1 MANHKITSLLTQK
14 EIEIQWTDKPVTPW
28 GGLTLFSG
36 VAQQVGLV
44 AALRNAL
51 PFRLTSPNATDPVEV
66 ALAFIAGVLVGSRR
80 LTHIERLRWDEG
92 LKKIFGIERFVS
104 DTTLSRF
111 FRRFGAAQVQEVFER
126 LMRWQH
132 GLIPLSGEVLDLDSS
147 VMERYGHQE
156 GALLGYNSKKHRRPT
171 HHPLIATLGDR
182 PWVVHAWLRSGNTGS
197 ARGADAFLDETL
209 ALLPE
214 GLTIPYLRADSGFGI
229 EPFLT
234 KVEEKKFVYT
244 IVARFTKGLKNEV
257 AKVGTWRELEP
268 GIAVA
273 ETVFQAQG
281 WERARRVV
289 LVRQRAKDKDF
300 IRGRELFDDPA
311 YLYQAILT
319 NRTDAPEEV
328 WRFYRKHADIE
339 NQIRELKW
347 DYGIDGFCQKKFFA
361 TEAAFRLVCV
371 TYNLVSLLQDKLG
384 FAPYRT
390 LGILRSKLFAV
401 GTVLGTQGRKT
412 VLRMSLSGPWR
423 DRFQGYLQIVFPSLK
438 SNCGAVG
445 TG

>member
-1 MANHKITSLLTQK
+1 VNQKITSLLTQK

-44 AALRNAL
+44 SALREAL
-51 PFRLTSPNATDPVEV
+51 PFRLTSPNATDPAAIVV
-66 ALAFIAGVLVGSRR
+66 AFMAGVLAGSRR
-80 LTHIERLRWDEG
+80 LAHIERLRWDEG
-92 LKKIFGIERFVS
+92 VKKILGIERFVS
-104 DTTLSRF
+104 DTTFSRF
-111 FRRFGAAQVQEVFER
+111 FRRFGAAQVQAVFEP

-132 GLIPLSGEVLDLDSS
+132 GLIPFTDEVLDLDST

-171 HHPLIATLGDR
+171 HHPLIATLGER
-182 PWVVHAWLRSGNTGS
+182 PWVVHAWLRSGNTSS
-197 ARGADAFLDETL
+197 ARGADAFLEETL

-214 GLTIPYLRADSGFGI
+214 GVKIGYLRADSGYGI
-229 EPFLT
+229 EPFLK
-234 KVEEKKFVYT
+234 KVEEKKLVYT
-244 IVARFTKGLKNEV
+244 IVARFTPGLKNEV
-257 AKVGTWRELEP
+257 AKVPFWRELEP

-281 WERARRVV
+281 WKKSRRVV

-300 IRGRELFDDPA
+300 VRGRELFDDPA

-319 NRTDAPEEV
+319 NRTDAPEDV

-347 DYGIDGFCQKKFFA
+347 DYGVDGFCQKKFFA

-384 FAPYRT
+384 FTTYRT
-390 LGILRSKLFAV
+390 LGTLRTQLFAM
-401 GTVLGTQGRKT
+401 GAILGTQGRKT
-412 VLRMSLSGPWR
+412 VLRISLTGPFR
-423 DRFQGYLQIVFPSLK
+423 ERFEGYLRVLFSSSKL
-438 SNCGAVG
+438 NGGAVG
-445 TG
+445 AT

>member
-1 MANHKITSLLTQK
+1 VQPKITSLLSKK
-14 EIEIQWTDKPVTPW
+14 EIEIQWTDKLVTPW
-28 GGLTLFSG
+28 GGMMLFSG
-36 VAQQVGLV
+36 IAQQVGLASV
-44 AALRNAL
+44 LRQAL
-51 PFRLTSPNATDPVEV
+51 PFRLTSPNATDPVEIV
-66 ALAFIAGVLVGSRR
+66 LAFMAGVLAGSRR
-80 LTHIERLRWDEG
+80 LAHIERLRWDEG
-92 LKKIFGIERFVS
+92 LKTIFGIKRFVS

-111 FRRFGAAQVQEVFER
+111 FRRFGAAQVQEVFEH
-126 LMRWQH
+126 LLRWQH

-182 PWVVHAWLRSGNTGS
+182 PWVLHAWLRSGNTSS

-209 ALLPE
+209 ALLPKDVK
-214 GLTIPYLRADSGFGI
+214 IPFLRADSGYGI

-234 KVEEKKFVYT
+234 KVEDKEFLYT
-244 IVARFTKGLKNEV
+244 IVARFTKGLKNQV
-257 AKVGTWRELEP
+257 ANVTSWRDLEP

-273 ETVFQAQG
+273 ETTFQAQG
-281 WERARRVV
+281 WKKVRRVV

-300 IRGRELFDDPA
+300 VRGRELFDDPA

-319 NRTDAPEEV
+319 NRSDTPEDI

-361 TEAAFRLVCV
+361 TEAAFRMVCL

-384 FAPYRT
+384 FHPYRT
-390 LGILRSKLFAV
+390 LGILRSKLLTV
-401 GTVLGTQGRKT
+401 GAILGTQGRKT
-412 VLRMSLSGPWR
+412 ILRLSLSGPWR
-423 DRFQGYLQIVFPSLK
+423 DRFQGYLQVAFPSLK
-438 SNCGAVG
+438 SNRDAVE

>member
-1 MANHKITSLLTQK
+1 MQPKITSLLSKK
-14 EIEIQWTDKPVTPW
+14 EIEIQWTDKLVTPW
-28 GGLTLFSG
+28 GGMMLFSG
-36 VAQQVGLV
+36 IAQQVGLASV
-44 AALRNAL
+44 LRQAL
-51 PFRLTSPNATDPVEV
+51 PFRLTSPNATDPVEIV
-66 ALAFIAGVLVGSRR
+66 LAFMAGVLAGSRR
-80 LTHIERLRWDEG
+80 LAHIERLRWDEG
-92 LKKIFGIERFVS
+92 LKTIFGIKRFVS

-111 FRRFGAAQVQEVFER
+111 FRRFGAAQVQEVFEH
-126 LMRWQH
+126 LLRWQH

-182 PWVVHAWLRSGNTGS
+182 PWVLHAWLRSGNTSS

-209 ALLPE
+209 ALLPKDVK
-214 GLTIPYLRADSGFGI
+214 IPFLRADSGYGI

-234 KVEEKKFVYT
+234 KVEDKEFLYT
-244 IVARFTKGLKNEV
+244 IVARFTKGLKNQV
-257 AKVGTWRELEP
+257 ANVTSWRDLEP

-273 ETVFQAQG
+273 ETTFQAQG
-281 WERARRVV
+281 WKKVRRVV

-300 IRGRELFDDPA
+300 VRGRELFDDPA

-319 NRTDAPEEV
+319 NRSDTPEDI

-361 TEAAFRLVCV
+361 TEAAFRMVCL
-371 TYNLVSLLQDKLG
+371 TYNLVRLLQDKLG
-384 FAPYRT
+384 FHPYRT
-390 LGILRSKLFAV
+390 LGILRSKLLTV
-401 GTVLGTQGRKT
+401 GAILGTQGRKT
-412 VLRMSLSGPWR
+412 ILRLSLSGPWR
-423 DRFQGYLQIVFPSLK
+423 DRFQGYLQVAFPSLK
-438 SNCGAVG
+438 SNRDAVE